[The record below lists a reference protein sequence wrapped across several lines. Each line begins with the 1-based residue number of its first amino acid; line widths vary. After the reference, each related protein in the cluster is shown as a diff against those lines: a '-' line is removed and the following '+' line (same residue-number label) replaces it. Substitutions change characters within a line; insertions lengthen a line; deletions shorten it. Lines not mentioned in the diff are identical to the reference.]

1 MRVSAR
7 LRPPSPTHSR
17 REFLAGALA
26 GCLGAW
32 RSAPHAAASLPVTDH
47 LPEDRGLT
55 DWITSQSALSIQH
68 LLRNVSPAAPI
79 ERTVASVHIAPER
92 LELARREAE
101 RPDGLIRFTGGSVI
115 QKIQPR
121 PGSVAAA
128 AMGKPGE
135 PDYSFHWVRDSALV
149 MRVLATLEAA
159 SAATEAAIYEQRLA
173 DFIRFSRLLQQSGSP
188 EGLGE
193 VRYNLDGSQDILR
206 WSRPQFDGA
215 PLRALALM
223 HFESLRRDELP
234 AELSHTLDEVLQ
246 TDLNY
251 VAVNWEREGFDLWEE
266 YRGHDFHARL
276 VQMAALEAGARR
288 ARGRHDR
295 ERAQHS
301 GAAAAALRAALERH
315 WLAEREY
322 YGFFVGPRVYWD
334 GTQRTKPGDNFD
346 TAVVLAAVHGR
357 IPDGRYW
364 LLDDRILAC
373 AIHAEDLFASL
384 YRINQARRAE
394 EGVLLGRYAG
404 DTYYGGN
411 PMVFLTLEVAE
422 GYYGIVE
429 RLAPRTSF
437 AVTHLN
443 RPFLERAWLR
453 RGFSGVPGAGAN
465 AVGGAARR
473 QALLRGLVLRGD
485 DILRAVRRFTPASG
499 ELPEQFDQTSGSPAS
514 SPNLSWSHAAFLAA
528 SHARAGAVA
537 ALAAVSKTGQPEARA
552 PSGPGGLRAGHSPR
566 YLPPLGVLR
575 RCRSSQR

>member
-1 MRVSAR
+1 
-7 LRPPSPTHSR
+7 
-17 REFLAGALA
+17 
-26 GCLGAW
+26 
-32 RSAPHAAASLPVTDH
+32 VTDRV
-47 LPEDRGLT
+47 PEDRELT
-55 DWITSQSALSIQH
+55 DWLTSQSALSIQH

-79 ERTVASVHIAPER
+79 ERTVASVHIAPDR

-101 RPDGLIRFTGGSVI
+101 RPDGLVRFAGGSVI
-115 QKIQPR
+115 QKIRPR

-149 MRVLATLEAA
+149 MRMLATLEAA
-159 SAATEAAIYEQRLA
+159 SAATEAAIYEHRLA

-193 VRYNLDGSQDILR
+193 VRYNLDGSQDMLR
-206 WSRPQFDGA
+206 WSRPQFDGP

-223 HFESLRRDELP
+223 HFENLRRREPSPELT
-234 AELSHTLDEVLQ
+234 HTLDEVLQ
-246 TDLNY
+246 ADLDY
-251 VAVNWEREGFDLWEE
+251 VAGNWERAGFDLWEE

-288 ARGRHDR
+288 AGARRDR
-295 ERAQHS
+295 ERAQHY
-301 GAAAAALRAALERH
+301 GAAAAGLRAALEQH
-315 WLAEREY
+315 WLADREY

-346 TAVVLAAVHGR
+346 AAVVLAAVHGR
-357 IPDGRYW
+357 ISEGRYS

-384 YRINQARRAE
+384 YSINQARRAE
-394 EGVLLGRYAG
+394 EGVLFGRYAG

-422 GYYGIVE
+422 GYYGIAE

-453 RGFSGVPGAGAN
+453 GGLTSRLGVHDNALAGAT
-465 AVGGAARR
+465 RR
-473 QALLRGLVLRGD
+473 RELLRGLILRGD

-499 ELPEQFDQTSGSPAS
+499 ELPEQFDQASGAPAS
-514 SPNLSWSHAAFLAA
+514 CPNLSWSHAAFLTATQ
-528 SHARAGAVA
+528 ARAGALA
-537 ALAAVSKTGQPEARA
+537 ALAAVSAKG
-552 PSGPGGLRAGHSPR
+552 
-566 YLPPLGVLR
+566 
-575 RCRSSQR
+575 